1 MVKDFILASSSP
13 QRRMLLAQIG
23 YEPKAICSAD
33 IDEKEKFCERPSAY
47 VKRIAKAKAQKVA
60 ETNKGENI
68 LSCDTIVVIGRRLL
82 HKATTDEE
90 QYQVM
95 KLLSGKAHKVLSAV
109 CVISK
114 EGKIAERLV
123 STRILMKRL
132 SEEEIKAYVASH
144 EWQGC
149 SGYKI
154 EGCMEGYV
162 RRIIGSYSGIVG
174 LPLYE
179 TKNLLNGIGVK

>member
-1 MVKDFILASSSP
+1 M
-13 QRRMLLAQIG
+13 
-23 YEPKAICSAD
+23 
-33 IDEKEKFCERPSAY
+33 
-47 VKRIAKAKAQKVA
+47 
-60 ETNKGENI
+60 
-68 LSCDTIVVIGRRLL
+68 
-82 HKATTDEE
+82 
-90 QYQVM
+90 
-95 KLLSGKAHKVLSAV
+95 SAV